1 MNRGHAQPVAAGLFG
16 KVSTHGD
23 FVARGLPPALV
34 AAWDD
39 WLQRGLQASR
49 QQLGPAWL
57 AHYLCSPVWRF
68 ALEPGV
74 LDADAW
80 SGVLMPSVD
89 RVGRHFPLL
98 LAAPGH
104 GGPPEAA
111 GEAACWYER
120 LDQLAR
126 TSLAPGFVLARL
138 EQELTGCAPPWP
150 ASAAGGNGDSWWW
163 CEDSADEGTP
173 SAAAPLVC
181 SGMPAPAQFAALLD
195 GDWRRRDWRRLGT

>member
-1 MNRGHAQPVAAGLFG
+1 MSRGQAQPVAVGLFG

-23 FVARGLPPALV
+23 FVSRGLPPALV

-39 WLQRGLQASR
+39 WLQRGMQASR
-49 QQLGPAWL
+49 EQLGPAWL

-68 ALEPGV
+68 ALDPGV
-74 LDADAW
+74 FDTGAW

-104 GGPPEAA
+104 GGLPGAA
-111 GEAACWYER
+111 GWYER

-126 TSLAPGFVLARL
+126 TSLAPDFVLARL
-138 EQELTGCAPPWP
+138 EQELTECGPPWRALP
-150 ASAAGGNGDSWWW
+150 ASGSGNSWWW
-163 CEDSADEGTP
+163 CEDSDDEGVP

-195 GDWRRRDWRRLGT
+195 GDWLRRGWLRLVT